1 VPILPGVAVAQSS
14 AAMRVMVIGH
24 RNAME
29 RSIKLGNAG
38 LSDLLVRLL
47 VIERSP
53 SFIDLAADLDR
64 EAEFNAD

>member
-1 VPILPGVAVAQSS
+1 
-14 AAMRVMVIGH
+14 MRVMVIGH